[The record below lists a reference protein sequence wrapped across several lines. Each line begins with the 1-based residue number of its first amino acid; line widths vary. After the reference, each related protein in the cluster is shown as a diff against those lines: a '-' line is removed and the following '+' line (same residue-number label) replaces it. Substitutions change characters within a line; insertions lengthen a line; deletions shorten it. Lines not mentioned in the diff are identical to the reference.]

1 MVPNKDDQFDD
12 GLDQFDDEL
21 PADDFADDGAES
33 GEGEES
39 FSEEEWDSYD
49 ESGEGDNA
57 QAAPKKKSNMFN
69 IILIAVAV
77 LGGGAF
83 IAMKMG
89 GGGSAPVTEVA
100 PVVAQNAAAPAAA
113 VPTLPPASPPPAPTG
128 GFLTSPDNMKA
139 LEQDIAKSYG
149 ETDLVGGDETA
160 PTGPQEVEQAAPPMP
175 TAVEQTASAPVE
187 PIAPATENAAPIR
200 MPNAAEAMLK
210 SAIQEKNQVQGI
222 AAPVQP
228 DVPPVTAVPEV
239 PAIAAPVAELTSAP
253 APAQNAEMVAKLD
266 QLLSRIDQLE
276 GEVRTLKTA
285 QPSGDVSALADSVA
299 ALEKKLTEQAAQTAK
314 VSAKVSE
321 QAAAP
326 KPARQAEE
334 HHEVTQ
340 APAPKPQVL
349 GSGSPAA
356 AQPRAT
362 SAVPQAAA
370 AAPKW
375 VLKGAQ
381 PGQAMV
387 SKPGD
392 SEMRSVVVGDSL
404 PGIGTI
410 RSIGYENGRWSV
422 VGTQGRI
429 TQ

>member
-21 PADDFADDGAES
+21 PADDFADDALEPA
-33 GEGEES
+33 EGEES

-49 ESGEGDNA
+49 EAGEGDNA
-57 QAAPKKKSNMFN
+57 KTPPKKKSNMFN

-83 IAMKMG
+83 MMMKMG
-89 GGGSAPVTEVA
+89 GGGSAPATQA
-100 PVVAQNAAAPAAA
+100 PVIAQNDGAAGAPAMPVPAA
-113 VPTLPPASPPPAPTG
+113 LPPASPPPAQTG

-139 LEQDIAKSYG
+139 LEQDIARTYS
-149 ETDLVGGDETA
+149 ETDLVGSDDAA
-160 PTGPQEVEQAAPPMP
+160 PAAPQEVDQAAPPMP
-175 TAVEQTASAPVE
+175 TAVEQMAA
-187 PIAPATENAAPIR
+187 APAAPSVPAAENAPPIR

-210 SAIQEKNQVQGI
+210 SAMQDKNQASVPAAPAPAAQAPAPVPDVM
-222 AAPVQP
+222 AAPVQ
-228 DVPPVTAVPEV
+228 DF
-239 PAIAAPVAELTSAP
+239 
-253 APAQNAEMVAKLD
+253 AQNAALVAKLD
-266 QLLSRIDQLE
+266 QLLSRLDQLE
-276 GEVRTLKTA
+276 GDVRSLKTA
-285 QPSGDVSALADSVA
+285 QPSGDVSALAESVA
-299 ALEKKLTEQAAQTAK
+299 ALEKKLSEQAAQTAK
-314 VSAKVSE
+314 VAAKISE
-321 QAAAP
+321 RAAAP
-326 KPARQAEE
+326 KPARQAEDR
-334 HHEVTQ
+334 HEAMQ

-349 GSGSPAA
+349 GSGSVAA
-356 AQPRAT
+356 PQPSRAT
-362 SAVPQAAA
+362 NTAPQAAS
-370 AAPKW
+370 APKW

-392 SEMRSVVVGDSL
+392 SEMRSVVVGDTL

>member
-83 IAMKMG
+83 MMVKMG
-89 GGGSAPVTEVA
+89 GGGSAPTTST
-100 PVVAQNAAAPAAA
+100 PVVAQNTNVPVAP
-113 VPTLPPASPPPAPTG
+113 VPALPPASPPPAPTG

-139 LEQDIAKSYG
+139 LEQDIAKTYS

-175 TAVEQTASAPVE
+175 TAVEQTAVAPVE
-187 PIAPATENAAPIR
+187 PIAPATEKAAPIR

-299 ALEKKLTEQAAQTAK
+299 ALEKKLTEQAA
-314 VSAKVSE
+314 
-321 QAAAP
+321 AP

>member
-21 PADDFADDGAES
+21 PADDFADDGEES
-33 GEGEES
+33 GE
-39 FSEEEWDSYD
+39 SEEEWDSYD
-49 ESGEGDNA
+49 ESSEGDNT

-83 IAMKMG
+83 MMVKMG
-89 GGGSAPVTEVA
+89 GGGSAPTTST
-100 PVVAQNAAAPAAA
+100 PVVAQNTNVPVAP
-113 VPTLPPASPPPAPTG
+113 VPALPPASPPSAPTG

-175 TAVEQTASAPVE
+175 TAVEQTAVAPVE

-210 SAIQEKNQVQGI
+210 SAIQEKNQAQGI

-228 DVPPVTAVPEV
+228 DVPPVAAVPEV
-239 PAIAAPVAELTSAP
+239 PAIAAPVTELASAP

-334 HHEVTQ
+334 HHEVTL

-370 AAPKW
+370 AAQKW